1 MTVHTIPLVRL
12 SVIFSVNVCKNYLLP
27 YCATVCVIKKTPSES
42 SAEVSFHPKEEL
54 LDILVKA
61 CRTIHEYWILK
72 KLKKKPK
79 RVPSTLRAENETK
92 TNETTTYW
100 WLTYFKVVNT
110 LEDQLNYSSP
120 ECALQSVS
128 KPRATIQWLP
138 VSTQLFA
145 VYVNM

>member
-27 YCATVCVIKKTPSES
+27 YCATVCVIKKNIRKQCRSQLS
-42 SAEVSFHPKEEL
+42 SKRRAFRHPCKSL
-54 LDILVKA
+54 QD
-61 CRTIHEYWILK
+61 YSWILNTK
-72 KLKKKPK
+72 EIEKKPK

>member
-12 SVIFSVNVCKNYLLP
+12 SVVFSVKVCKNYLLP
-27 YCATVCVIKKTPSES
+27 YCATVCVIEKCQKTVQK
-42 SAEVSFHPKEEL
+42 SAIIQRRALRHPCKSL
-54 LDILVKA
+54 QD
-61 CRTIHEYWILK
+61 YSWILNTK
-72 KLKKKPK
+72 EIERKPK

-92 TNETTTYW
+92 TNETTKYW

-110 LEDQLNYSSP
+110 LEDQLKYSSP

-128 KPRATIQWLP
+128 KPRATNQSLP
-138 VSTQLFA
+138 VFTQLLA